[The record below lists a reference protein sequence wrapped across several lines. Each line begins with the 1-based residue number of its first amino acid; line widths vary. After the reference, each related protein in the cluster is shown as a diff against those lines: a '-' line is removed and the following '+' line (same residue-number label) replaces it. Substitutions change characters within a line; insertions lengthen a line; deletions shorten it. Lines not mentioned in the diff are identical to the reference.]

1 MAVASAGPYA
11 NKLHFTP
18 DRVQI
23 TTPAPHHSVFLGR
36 VLLLTPNQQCQSTEG
51 WPDIRSAGSEY
62 RRPPSSEYKSP
73 SSSALTTTSTV
84 SPSASASCISLCGPT
99 LRQLDPSAGRS
110 PTDCETVRTQLLI
123 GPADDLYRQ
132 RMGADFSLFL
142 LREARAKDE
151 LPPLTSPLPLSP
163 LPLEVGPLNTARGL

>member
-11 NKLHFTP
+11 NKLHFAP
-18 DRVQI
+18 DRVQT

-51 WPDIRSAGSEY
+51 WPDIRSAG
-62 RRPPSSEYKSP
+62 SEYKSP